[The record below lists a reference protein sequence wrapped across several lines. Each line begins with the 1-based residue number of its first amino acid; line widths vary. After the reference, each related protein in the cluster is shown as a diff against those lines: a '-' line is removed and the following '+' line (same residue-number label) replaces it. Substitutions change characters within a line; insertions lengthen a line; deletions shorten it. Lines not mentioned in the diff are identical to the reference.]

1 VRNGRFEIGS
11 GDVEQSALVRPK
23 ETQMAEATWNFPT
36 RIVFGEGAVSDTAAE
51 AKRLSMRRALI
62 VSDQGVARAGMLAP
76 VERALTSGGIEVQR
90 FEGISTN
97 PSEAEA
103 RAATDAYR
111 AFGADGVV
119 AVGGGAPLD
128 VAKLVRILATEPLPL
143 AEYDDAKGGD
153 AKMKAEFPPMIAI
166 PTTAGTGSEVGR
178 SAVATLA
185 ATGRKTIFFHPK
197 LIPSVAILD
206 PRMTETLP
214 AKITA
219 ATGFDALT
227 HAIEAYL
234 SKGDH
239 PMADAIALA
248 AVSLVAGN
256 LERAVKHPHDLGA
269 RGALLK
275 AAMMGAVAFQKG
287 LGACHSLAHPL
298 GAELDMHHGLANALC
313 LPAVL
318 DFNRS
323 AVPQRVAQVAR
334 ALGVRGE
341 DDDALAYE
349 CAGAVRALRHKAGL
363 PDGLTALAVTE
374 AHVERLAQL
383 AYEDVCH
390 TSNPRACTPQ
400 DLLQLYR
407 ASM

>member
-1 VRNGRFEIGS
+1 
-11 GDVEQSALVRPK
+11 
-23 ETQMAEATWNFPT
+23 MAEATWNFPT
-36 RIVFGEGAVSDTAAE
+36 RILFGDGAVTDIGKE
-51 AKRLSMRRALI
+51 ASTLGITRALI
-62 VSDQGVARAGMLAP
+62 VTDGGVVRAGLLGP
-76 VERALTSGGIEVQR
+76 VERALAAKDIEFQR

-111 AFGADGVV
+111 SAGANGVV
-119 AVGGGAPLD
+119 AIGGGAPLD
-128 VAKLVRILATEPLPL
+128 VGKMVRILATESLPL

-153 AKMKAEFPPMIAI
+153 AKMKAVFPPMIAV

-185 ATGRKTIFFHPK
+185 STGKKTIFFHPR
-197 LIPSVAILD
+197 LIPNVAILD
-206 PRMTETLP
+206 PRMTESLP

-227 HAIEAYL
+227 HAIEAFL

-239 PMADAIALA
+239 PMADAIALK
-248 AVSLVAGN
+248 AVELVARF
-256 LERAVKHPHDLGA
+256 LEPAVKQPHDLEA

-275 AAMMGAVAFQKG
+275 AATMGAVAFQKG

-298 GAELDMHHGLANALC
+298 GAEHDMHHGLANALC

-323 AVPQRVAQVAR
+323 VVGARVAAVAR
-334 ALGVRGE
+334 ALGVRG
-341 DDDALAYE
+341 DDEETLSFE
-349 CAGAVRALRHKAGL
+349 CAGAVRALRHKVGL
-363 PDGLTALAVTE
+363 PGGLGE
-374 AHVERLAQL
+374 MGIQDAHVEKLARLAFEDACHSCNPRSCTEQELAQL
-383 AYEDVCH
+383 
-390 TSNPRACTPQ
+390 
-400 DLLQLYR
+400 YR
-407 ASM
+407 VSM

>member
-1 VRNGRFEIGS
+1 
-11 GDVEQSALVRPK
+11 
-23 ETQMAEATWNFPT
+23 MAEATWNYPT
-36 RIVFGEGAVSDTAAE
+36 RIVFGSGAVSDIGSE
-51 AKRLSMRRALI
+51 AKALGVTRALI
-62 VSDQGVARAGMLAP
+62 VSDAGVSRANLLAP
-76 VERALTSGGIEVQR
+76 IERALKEKGIESTR

-103 RAATDAYR
+103 RAAADAYKSMN
-111 AFGADGVV
+111 ADGVV

-128 VAKLVRILATEPLPL
+128 VGKLVRILATEPLPL

-153 AKMKAEFPPMIAI
+153 AKMRAVFPPMIAV

-197 LIPSVAILD
+197 LIPNVAILD

-227 HAIEAYL
+227 HSIEAFL

-239 PMADAIALA
+239 PMADAIALK
-248 AVSLVAGN
+248 SIELVARY
-256 LERAVKHPHDLGA
+256 LERAVKQPDDLEA
-269 RGALLK
+269 RGGMLK

-298 GAELDMHHGLANALC
+298 GAEYDVHHGLANALC

-323 AVPQRVAQVAR
+323 AVPARVAAVAR
-334 ALGVRGE
+334 ALGVRGDDE
-341 DDDALAYE
+341 DVLAYE
-349 CAGAVRALRHKAGL
+349 CAGAVRALRHKVGL
-363 PDGLTALAVTE
+363 PDGLAAVGLSDTQVAKLAPLAL
-374 AHVERLAQL
+374 
-383 AYEDVCH
+383 EDVCH
-390 TSNPRACTPQ
+390 SCNPRACSEQ
-400 DLLQLYR
+400 DLLQMYR
-407 ASM
+407 VSM

>member
-1 VRNGRFEIGS
+1 
-11 GDVEQSALVRPK
+11 
-23 ETQMAEATWNFPT
+23 MAEATWNYPT
-36 RIVFGEGAVSDTAAE
+36 RIVFGSGAVADIGSE
-51 AKRLSMRRALI
+51 AKALGMTRALI
-62 VSDQGVARAGMLAP
+62 VSDAGVARAGLLEP
-76 VERALTSGGIEVQR
+76 VEKALAAKGVESAR

-103 RAATDAYR
+103 KAAADAYR
-111 AFGADGVV
+111 SSKANGVV

-128 VAKLVRILATEPLPL
+128 VGKLVRILVTETLPL

-153 AKMKAEFPPMIAI
+153 AKMKAVFPPMIAV

-197 LIPSVAILD
+197 LIPNVAILD

-227 HAIEAYL
+227 HSIEAFL
-234 SKGDH
+234 AKGDH
-239 PMADAIALA
+239 PMADAIALK
-248 AVSLVAGN
+248 SIELVARY
-256 LERAVKHPHDLGA
+256 LERAVKQPDDLEA
-269 RGALLK
+269 RGGLLK
-275 AAMMGAVAFQKG
+275 AATMGAVAFQKG

-298 GAELDMHHGLANALC
+298 GAEYDVHHGLANALC

-323 AVPQRVAQVAR
+323 VVPARVAAVAR

-341 DDDALAYE
+341 DEDALAYE
-349 CAGAVRALRHKAGL
+349 CAGAVRALRHKVGL
-363 PDGLTALAVTE
+363 PDGLSAIGLSDAQIAKLAP
-374 AHVERLAQL
+374 LAF
-383 AYEDVCH
+383 EDVCH
-390 TSNPRACTPQ
+390 GSNPRACSEQ
-400 DLLQLYR
+400 DLLQMYR
-407 ASM
+407 ISM